1 MRAISLFIIH
11 QLTPHFYMDTLN
23 LADKT
28 LHSLAQL
35 IALTGMQC
43 LPQQADDSQT
53 NMAWNYG
60 LHWLEGRV
68 FNQAGQHLRLV
79 IDTKVFIVQ
88 LVDDQNRPLSLFSP
102 EGKTPVDAKTWW
114 NDQMRSWGISEIRD
128 LNYLLAHEPIAPDTV
143 YDRPS
148 ALRDWNHW
156 RTVANEALQTL
167 NQWSGRQ
174 SEIRIWPHH
183 FDTGVYYSLFD
194 AQQHER
200 AAIWAGYAIAD
211 SICPEPYFY
220 LSGYHKRQP
229 INFLS
234 APSLFA
240 GEWRTGADWQGALLP
255 ISTSLPSERIDVF
268 FRESYTWLHRSIN
281 E

>member
-1 MRAISLFIIH
+1 MAISLFIIH

-28 LHSLAQL
+28 LHCLAQL

-43 LPQQADDSQT
+43 LLQQADDSQT

-68 FNQAGQHLRLV
+68 FN
-79 IDTKVFIVQ
+79 
-88 LVDDQNRPLSLFSP
+88 
-102 EGKTPVDAKTWW
+102 
-114 NDQMRSWGISEIRD
+114 
-128 LNYLLAHEPIAPDTV
+128 
-143 YDRPS
+143 
-148 ALRDWNHW
+148 
-156 RTVANEALQTL
+156 
-167 NQWSGRQ
+167 
-174 SEIRIWPHH
+174 
-183 FDTGVYYSLFD
+183 

-200 AAIWAGYAIAD
+200 AAIGAGYAIAD

-229 INFLS
+229 INFLN
-234 APSLFA
+234 APSLSA

-255 ISTSLPSERIDVF
+255 ISASLTPDRIDAF
-268 FRESYTWLHRSIN
+268 FRESYTWLHKLIN